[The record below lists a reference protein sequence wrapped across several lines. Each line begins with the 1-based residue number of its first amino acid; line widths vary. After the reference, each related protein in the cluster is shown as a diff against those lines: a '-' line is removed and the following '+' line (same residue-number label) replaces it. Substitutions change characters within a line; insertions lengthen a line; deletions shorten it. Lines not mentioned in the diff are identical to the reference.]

1 MFDVIPSALPRP
13 SWPGTPGGVPA
24 AVAAAGFAE
33 ADLGTAAVTA
43 PEESG
48 SLEGEAGHNA
58 GSNVIV
64 VEEEEAAATEAEP
77 TEEID
82 QPKKHA
88 ARLFSELWRAQ
99 VDPENLNVFTEIVNP
114 FTRSAMYRLPPL
126 QLSEEAISESRSIS
140 RREYQQLSVDGEV

>member
-13 SWPGTPGGVPA
+13 AWPGTPGGVPA

-33 ADLGTAAVTA
+33 AELGTAAVSA

-48 SLEGEAGHNA
+48 SLEGESGHDL
-58 GSNVIV
+58 GSNVV
-64 VEEEEAAATEAEP
+64 VAEEVEAEATEAEP
-77 TEEID
+77 TDEID

-126 QLSEEAISESRSIS
+126 QLSEQAISESRSIS
-140 RREYQQLSVDGEV
+140 RQEYQQLSVDGEV